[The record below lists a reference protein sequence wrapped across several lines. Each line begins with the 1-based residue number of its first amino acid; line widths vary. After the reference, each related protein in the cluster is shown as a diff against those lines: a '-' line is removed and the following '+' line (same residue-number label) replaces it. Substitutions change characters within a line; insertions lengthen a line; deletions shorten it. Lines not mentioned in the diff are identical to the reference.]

1 MCDFIIISLSLV
13 IISMVKK
20 KKKVVSKLMCLE
32 ISKIKYVK
40 SFTDATGNISLICL
54 SRANKIRGNE
64 KYKTFEL
71 EIEII

>member
-1 MCDFIIISLSLV
+1 
-13 IISMVKK
+13 
-20 KKKVVSKLMCLE
+20 MCLE

-40 SFTDATGNISLICL
+40 SLTDATGNISLNCL

-64 KYKTFEL
+64 KCKSFEL